1 MKNLKL
7 VFFFACVSI
16 LMSLTSNAQS
26 TPDIPRKIPTDYG
39 TFTFALG
46 SRILIELK
54 EADSIKFEYKVLS
67 IEPIEDIYSFKKG
80 EDLFS
85 KSPKENTIEIFFMPA
100 FYNEG
105 KEDKDYKTLL
115 MLRNNLK
122 VKERINYKADIK
134 YYYTDQFKNTSII
147 GVSPGSIAKEIWPQ
161 KIDYIT
167 LYNFVKAKTN

>member
-1 MKNLKL
+1 MKDLKL
-7 VFFFACVSI
+7 VVFFAYISI
-16 LMSLTSNAQS
+16 LMSHTGHAQS
-26 TPDIPRKIPTDYG
+26 TPDIPRKFPTDYG

-46 SRILIELK
+46 SKILIALK
-54 EADSIKFEYKVLS
+54 EIDSSKFEYKVLS

-85 KSPKENTIEIFFMPA
+85 KNPKENTIEIFFMPA

-105 KEDKDYKTLL
+105 KEDRDYKTLL
-115 MLRNNLK
+115 MLRNNVK
-122 VKERINYKADIK
+122 GKERINYKADIK
-134 YYYTDQFKNTSII
+134 YYNTDQFKNTSII

-167 LYNFVKAKTN
+167 LYNFVKAITN